1 MSLNKI
7 KVYGKLRQDLGCSY
21 FEAAVKSPIE
31 AFRFLSANFPDLE
44 KYMSYQYY
52 KVKMNGVDVVEEE
65 DFNLRSDGVIQII
78 PIATGSII
86 KGIIAGIGAIAGG
99 AAVAKATTV
108 GVGLLGAKIVGGL
121 TVGGLVGGALVTT
134 GVSMVTSG
142 VTQMIAPT
150 QNVTFPSSSI
160 SSGMSRNDANAPG
173 GDNNNFQ
180 TLADSNYSFSG
191 ITNVSRSGVAIPVVY
206 GEIFVG
212 SILVSNGIDT
222 AQVSN

>member
-1 MSLNKI
+1 MKLNKI

-31 AFRFLSANFPDLE
+31 AFRFLRANFPDLE
-44 KYMSYQYY
+44 KYMNYQYY
-52 KVKMNGVDVVEEE
+52 KIKMNGVEIAEEE

-78 PIATGSII
+78 PIATGSAPIVL
-86 KGIIAGIGAIAGG
+86 GIGAIVGG

-108 GVGLLGAKIVGGL
+108 GVGFLGAKLIGGL
-121 TVGGLVGGALVTT
+121 TVGGLVSTGLVTT
-134 GVSMVTSG
+134 GISMVAGG
-142 VTQMIAPT
+142 VTQMLTPT
-150 QNVTFPSSSI
+150 QKVTFPSSSI
-160 SSGMSRNDANAPG
+160 SSGVSRNDANAPG

-180 TLADSNYSFSG
+180 TLADSNYNFSG
-191 ITNVSRSGVAIPVVY
+191 ITNVSRSGVAIPLVY

-212 SILVSNGIDT
+212 SILISNGIDT

>member
-1 MSLNKI
+1 MKLNKI
-7 KVYGKLRQDLGCSY
+7 KVYGKLKQDLGCSY

-52 KVKMNGVDVVEEE
+52 KVKMNGVEIAEGE
-65 DFNLRSDGVIQII
+65 DFNLRGDGVIQII
-78 PIATGSII
+78 PIATGALPIVL
-86 KGIIAGIGAIAGG
+86 GVGAIVGG
-99 AAVAKATTV
+99 AAAAAATT
-108 GVGLLGAKIVGGL
+108 GILGTAIVGSL
-121 TVGGLVGGALVTT
+121 TVGGLVGGALVST
-134 GVSMVTSG
+134 GISMVASG

>member
-1 MSLNKI
+1 MKLNKI

-52 KVKMNGVDVVEEE
+52 KVKMNGVEIAEEE
-65 DFNLRSDGVIQII
+65 DFNLRGDGVIQII
-78 PIATGSII
+78 PIATGALPIVL
-86 KGIIAGIGAIAGG
+86 GVGAIVGG
-99 AAVAKATTV
+99 AAAAGVSTGILGTALV
-108 GVGLLGAKIVGGL
+108 GSL
-121 TVGGLVGGALVTT
+121 TVGGLVGGALVST
-134 GVSMVTSG
+134 GISMVASG

>member
-1 MSLNKI
+1 MKLNKI

-31 AFRFLSANFPDLE
+31 AFRFLRANFPDLE

-52 KVKMNGVDVVEEE
+52 KIKMNGVEIAEEE
-65 DFNLRSDGVIQII
+65 DLNLRSDGVIQII
-78 PIATGSII
+78 PIATGSAPVVL
-86 KGIIAGIGAIAGG
+86 GVGAIVGG
-99 AAVAKATTV
+99 AAVAASTAAIFTAPII
-108 GVGLLGAKIVGGL
+108 GSL

-134 GVSMVTSG
+134 GISMVAGG
-142 VTQMIAPT
+142 VTQMLTPT
-150 QNVTFPSSSI
+150 QKVTFPSSSI
-160 SSGMSRNDANAPG
+160 SSGVSRNDANAPG

-180 TLADSNYSFSG
+180 TLADSNYNFSG
-191 ITNVSRSGVAIPVVY
+191 ITNVSRSGVAIPLVY

-212 SILVSNGIDT
+212 SILISNGIDT

>member
-1 MSLNKI
+1 MKLNKI

-31 AFRFLSANFPDLE
+31 AFRFLRANFPDLE
-44 KYMSYQYY
+44 KYMNYQYY
-52 KVKMNGVDVVEEE
+52 KIKMNGVEIVEEE

-78 PIATGSII
+78 PIATGSAPIVL
-86 KGIIAGIGAIAGG
+86 GVGAIVGG
-99 AAVAKATTV
+99 AAVA
-108 GVGLLGAKIVGGL
+108 GVSTGILGTAIVGSL

-134 GVSMVTSG
+134 GISMVASG

-212 SILVSNGIDT
+212 SILVSNGVDT
-222 AQVSN
+222 AQVSD